1 VTEII
6 TSTEHGIEEGERRA
20 ERDLGAIANEV
31 EHLAASLAEH
41 TTTIQGLR
49 EDREWITRRF
59 EQIERDLIAIPR
71 VPEELA
77 STVSESLAHLTNRVE
92 RLETPLEE
100 ERTRAPQRE
109 RESDEDRSRE
119 SDERKEKSRST
130 LDHLF

>member
-1 VTEII
+1 MAEII
-6 TSTEHGIEEGERRA
+6 VGAEHGIEEGERRA

-31 EHLAASLAEH
+31 EHLAAQLVDH

-59 EQIERDLIAIPR
+59 EAIERDLEAIPK

-92 RLETPLEE
+92 RLETPIEE
-100 ERTRAPQRE
+100 ERTRAPHRE
-109 RESDEDRSRE
+109 ESADESRE
-119 SDERKEKSRST
+119 SERRHDASPSI